1 MVTSGRRIRIVTDS
15 SAHFLD
21 PSVIERYQ
29 ITVLPLSFSLN
40 GVIYRDDHPAEAERF
55 MAALRESNA
64 TPEILSP
71 SADEIAEVYA
81 RLHRE
86 TDRILSLHISRE
98 IHGLWNTART
108 AADRLLGR
116 CDISIVDSGT
126 MAVGLALLVEAAAR
140 YAETT
145 DSLDDVIRLIRKLIP
160 RLYAV
165 FNVPN
170 LSYLRRAALMGHAQ
184 TILGEMLGIR
194 PFVTIEEGR
203 LVAMEKVTSDLATVD
218 KLVEFVTEFAMVEHI
233 VILQDTL
240 APNPLAAQLI
250 ERLRLEF
257 ADRNYPILPYK
268 TSTACV
274 FGPGALGVMVFEA
287 EFGKDA

>member
-1 MVTSGRRIRIVTDS
+1 MATSGRRIRIVTDS

-29 ITVLPLSFSLN
+29 ITVLPLSFRLD
-40 GVIYRDDHPAEAERF
+40 GQVYREDRPADVERF
-55 MAALRESNA
+55 MAALREGGPA
-64 TPEILSP
+64 PEILSP

-81 RLHRE
+81 RLNRE

-98 IHGLWNTART
+98 IHGLWNIART

-116 CDISIVDSGT
+116 CDIRVVDSGT

-145 DSLDDVIRLIRKLIP
+145 YSLDDVVRLIRKLIP

-170 LSYLRRAALMGHAQ
+170 LNYLRRAALMGYAQ
-184 TILGEMLGIR
+184 TVLGEMLGIR

-203 LVAMEKVTSDLATVD
+203 LVAMEKVTSDLGTVD

-233 VILQDTL
+233 VILQDKTE
-240 APNPLAAQLI
+240 PNPLAAQLV
-250 ERLRLEF
+250 ERLQLEF
-257 ADRNYPILPYK
+257 ADRNYPVIPYK
-268 TSTACV
+268 ASTACV